1 VEVFPRRRGA
11 RSDRVTTVMGYVM
24 IYLIGFVAIAIATH
38 GISRGW
44 LRAVTYALLLGF
56 VWVLTAWILVGK
68 PTTKA
73 LALSSESLAWV
84 DQRLRKDSMRRDAI
98 ARIEQRMFR
107 APLGTRTGAWV
118 VDVTG
123 RARVKLVPRFP
134 AGELAEGLGVPL
146 VEAQGL
152 ARNQRELERL
162 LPGSG
167 EMAMRHALIQCVIP
181 VGLGVAA
188 LVLDA
193 TL

>member
-1 VEVFPRRRGA
+1 MQVFPRRRGA
-11 RSDRVTTVMGYVM
+11 QSDRVTTVMGYLM
-24 IYLIGFVAIAIATH
+24 IYLIALVAFAIVTH

-44 LRAVTYALLLGF
+44 RAVVYALLLGF

-68 PTTKA
+68 PTTRS
-73 LALSSESLAWV
+73 LALSSDSLAWV
-84 DQRLRKDSMRRDAI
+84 DQRLRNDSMRRDAV
-98 ARIEQRMFR
+98 ARIEQRRYR

-123 RARVKLVPRFP
+123 RARVKLGPRFQ
-134 AGELAEGLGVPL
+134 ARELAEGLGVPL
-146 VEAQGL
+146 VQAEGL
-152 ARNQRELERL
+152 AKNQRELERL

-167 EMAMRHALIQCVIP
+167 EMALRNALIQYVIP

>member
-1 VEVFPRRRGA
+1 
-11 RSDRVTTVMGYVM
+11 MGYVM
-24 IYLIGFVAIAIATH
+24 IYLIALVAFAIVTH

-44 LRAVTYALLLGF
+44 RAVVYALLLGF
-56 VWVLTAWILVGK
+56 VWVLTAWVLVGK
-68 PTTKA
+68 PTTRS
-73 LALSSESLAWV
+73 LALSSDSLAWF
-84 DQRLRKDSMRRDAI
+84 DQRLRKDSMRRDAV
-98 ARIEQRMFR
+98 ARIEQRRYR

-123 RARVKLVPRFP
+123 RARVKLGPRFP

-146 VEAQGL
+146 VPAEGL
-152 ARNQRELERL
+152 AKNQRELERL

-167 EMAMRHALIQCVIP
+167 ELALRNALIQYVIP

>member
-1 VEVFPRRRGA
+1 
-11 RSDRVTTVMGYVM
+11 MGYVM
-24 IYLIGFVAIAIATH
+24 LYLIALVAFAIVTH

-44 LRAVTYALLLGF
+44 FRAVTYASLLGF
-56 VWVLTAWILVGK
+56 VWIITAWILAGK
-68 PTTKA
+68 PTTRS
-73 LALSSESLAWV
+73 LALSSDSLAWV
-84 DQRLRKDSMRRDAI
+84 DQRLRKDSMRRDAV
-98 ARIEQRMFR
+98 ARIEQRLYR

-118 VDVTG
+118 VDATG

-146 VEAQGL
+146 VHAEGL
-152 ARNQRELERL
+152 AKNQRELEGL

-167 EMAMRHALIQCVIP
+167 EMAMRHALIQYVIP
-181 VGLGVAA
+181 VGLGLAV